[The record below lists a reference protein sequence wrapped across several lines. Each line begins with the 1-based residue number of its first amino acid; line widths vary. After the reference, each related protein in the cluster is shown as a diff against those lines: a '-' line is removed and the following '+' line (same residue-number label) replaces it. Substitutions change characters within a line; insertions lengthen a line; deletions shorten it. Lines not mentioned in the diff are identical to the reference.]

1 MSSAPHV
8 ATLAGIAI
16 VVLTVG
22 FNLVG
27 DAVRDHLDP
36 RMRNDA

>member
-1 MSSAPHV
+1 MSAPHV
-8 ATLAGIAI
+8 ATLAGLAI
-16 VVLTVG
+16 VTLTVG

-36 RMRNDA
+36 RVRNNS